1 MLLLI
6 EPQSQHSWSDRSFSS
21 ALPCIWNIIII
32 IIIVVVIILLIHYGD
47 VKLPNQWVLMLFAT
61 AATQILKVRKVGR
74 GGILPVRR
82 HSA

>member
-6 EPQSQHSWSDRSFSS
+6 EPKSRHSWSDRSFSS

-32 IIIVVVIILLIHYGD
+32 IIVIIILLIHYGD

-61 AATQILKVRKVGR
+61 AAMPRLEIRKVGR